1 MNALPAILFTIV
13 GLAFAASAGAQDRPI
28 RILVGFPPGGESDLI
43 ARLVAERMRLSL
55 GAPVIVEN
63 KPGASG
69 MLAAEALKSAA
80 PDGKTL
86 MISPIAVTVFAPL
99 THARLRYDPI
109 KDFAPVSLAA
119 NFQMALATGPGS
131 PAKTLHDYIAWVR
144 ASPARA
150 TYGVPLAGGPTHFFG
165 VMLARATAVNL
176 AVVPYKGSAQFVNDL
191 VGGQVPAGIT
201 VVSQLL
207 KHHQAG
213 TVRMLATSG
222 SERSPMAPDVPT
234 FKELG
239 FAGIEGTGWQAFHTS
254 VGTPRAT
261 IDRLSAAIASAILA
275 PEVREGLLALG
286 LEPVGS
292 TPDVLA
298 NRMLEDTAKWAPIV
312 KASGFR
318 ADQ

>member
-1 MNALPAILFTIV
+1 MNAVPAILFAIV
-13 GLAFAASAGAQDRPI
+13 GLAFAASAGAQDGPI

-165 VMLARATAVNL
+165 VMLARATDVNL

>member
-1 MNALPAILFTIV
+1 MNAVPAILFAIV
-13 GLAFAASAGAQDRPI
+13 GLAFAASAGAQDGPI
-28 RILVGFPPGGESDLI
+28 RILVGFPPGGESDLV
-43 ARLVAERMRLSL
+43 ARLVADRMRLSL
-55 GAPVIVEN
+55 GAPIIVEN

-80 PDGKTL
+80 PDGRTL

-144 ASPARA
+144 ANPARA

-191 VGGQVPAGIT
+191 VGGQVPAGIA